1 MLAYPPLRFQFF
13 WLFFYWNLNRTCAPL
28 SATSA
33 TPLFS
38 GDLSLFCSKRELLDI
53 SHRNQLR
60 V

>member
-1 MLAYPPLRFQFF
+1 MLAYPASAFPIFLALL
-13 WLFFYWNLNRTCAPL
+13 WWNLNRTCAPL

-38 GDLSLFCSKRELLDI
+38 GDLSLFSKRELLDI
-53 SHRNQLR
+53 SQRNQLR

>member
-1 MLAYPPLRFQFF
+1 MLAYPASAFPIFLA
-13 WLFFYWNLNRTCAPL
+13 LFLVESESHCAPL